1 MADTVFPLGYI
12 PATTILSE
20 DLLSQAIHSSILSRF
35 MGDGDDAALRIMPDL
50 TRRAGDTLD
59 YMLRLKLIGPGVLG
73 FDQLQGNEVQMNFVS
88 DSFAINDLA
97 QAVNV
102 KGQMT
107 LQRVP
112 WSMRKEAKALLQQWL
127 TERMNV
133 CCCNQ
138 LAGNTLGSGL
148 GVTGVSAGDLRYMG
162 INAGQPPSNTTLG
175 GIRQIFPTGITAESS
190 LTSSGTNGA
199 NQLQLYMINQAV
211 TKAKT
216 ALIPIRPIVV
226 NGEPFY
232 VLTCHPYAI
241 NDLKNET
248 GEGTWQ
254 HLQLQ
259 VMNSG
264 TDYVKDNPLFTG
276 AIGMYHRTIIHEDSS
291 VPFGDTTQ
299 ISGTSQLGTTL
310 GAVAAGT
317 TNVARN
323 IFMGANAGVVAF
335 GRHTS
340 WPSQVKWVEVAQ
352 DYNRQLGV
360 SCELV
365 FGLKKSWFTY
375 PGDTVAGSSTSAA
388 TDFAT
393 IVISVWANVA

>member
-1 MADTVFPLGYI
+1 MADTTFPLGYI

-20 DLLSQAIHSSILSRF
+20 DLLSQAIHSSIMSRF
-35 MGDGDDAALRIMPDL
+35 LGDGDDAAIRMMPDL

-73 FDQLQGNEVQMNFVS
+73 FDQLEGNEVQMNFVS

-97 QAVNV
+97 QAVDV

-133 CCCNQ
+133 CICNQ
-138 LAGNTLGSGL
+138 LAGNNLGAGL
-148 GVTGVSAGDLRYMG
+148 GVSGVSAGDIRYLG
-162 INAGQPPSNTTLG
+162 LNATQAPSNTTS
-175 GIRQIFPTGITAESS
+175 GIRQIFPTGIAAESS
-190 LTSSGTNGA
+190 LTSAGTNGA
-199 NQLQLYMINQAV
+199 NQLQLYQINQAV
-211 TKAKT
+211 AKAKT
-216 ALIPIRPIVV
+216 AVIPIRPIVV

-241 NDLKNET
+241 NDLKNLT

-259 VMNSG
+259 TMTSG
-264 TDYVKDNPLFTG
+264 TDYVKENPLFTG

-299 ISGTSQLGTTL
+299 ISGISQLGTAL
-310 GAVAAGT
+310 GAAANGT
-317 TNVARN
+317 TNVCRN
-323 IFMGANAGVVAF
+323 IFMGANAGVAAF

-340 WPSQVKWVEVAQ
+340 WPSQVKWVEVAK
-352 DYNRQLGV
+352 DYNRKLGV

-375 PGDTVAGSSTSAA
+375 TGDSSA
-388 TDFAT
+388 TDFGT

>member
-12 PATTILSE
+12 PATTVLSE
-20 DLLSQAIHSSILSRF
+20 DLLSQAIHTSILSRF
-35 MGDGDDAALRIMPDL
+35 MGDGDDAALRVMPDL
-50 TRRAGDTLD
+50 TRRAGDTID
-59 YMLRLKLIGPGVLG
+59 YMLRLKIIGPGVLG
-73 FDQLQGNEVQMNFVS
+73 FDQLEGNEVTMNFVS
-88 DSFAINDLA
+88 DGFQINDIA
-97 QAVNV
+97 QAVDV

-112 WSMRKEAKALLQQWL
+112 WSMRKEAKALLQQWM
-127 TERMNV
+127 TERINV
-133 CCCNQ
+133 TVANQ
-138 LAGNTLGSGL
+138 LAGNSNGAGL
-148 GVTGVSAGDLRYMG
+148 GVTGVNAGDIRYLG
-162 INAGQPPSNTTLG
+162 LNATQQPSSSTS
-175 GIRQIFPTGITAESS
+175 GIRQIFPTGITAETG
-190 LTSSGTNGA
+190 LTSAGTNGA
-199 NQLQLYMINQAV
+199 NQLQLYLINQAV

-216 ALIPIRPIVV
+216 AVIPIRPIVV

-232 VLTCHPYAI
+232 VLTCHPYSI
-241 NDLKNET
+241 NDLKNLT

-259 VMNSG
+259 TMNSG

-299 ISGTSQLGTTL
+299 ISGISQLGTCL
-310 GAVAAGT
+310 GAAANGT
-317 TNVARN
+317 TNVARE

-335 GRHTS
+335 GRHTT
-340 WPSQVKWVEVAQ
+340 WPSQVKWVEVAK
-352 DYNRQLGV
+352 DYNRKLGV

-375 PGDTVAGSSTSAA
+375 TGDASA
-388 TDFAT
+388 TDFGT
-393 IVISVWANVA
+393 IVISVWSNVA